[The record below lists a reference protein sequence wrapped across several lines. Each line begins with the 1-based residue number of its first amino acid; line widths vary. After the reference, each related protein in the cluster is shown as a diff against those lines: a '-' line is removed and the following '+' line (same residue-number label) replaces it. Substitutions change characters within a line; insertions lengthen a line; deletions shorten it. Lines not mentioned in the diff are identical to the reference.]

1 MSGRGRGDDR
11 TIPVKPPVHVEAFAT
26 HCTMTWKAG
35 PLAGFLTAVRNTD
48 EISPTASVVVDD
60 TSVGGRE
67 RCDVTEIDATKTVR
81 YLRVDPDGP
90 WTLSWERRTWPVVS
104 VSGTPTADLCRRV
117 HLRTTDCEGWSE
129 NAIERVA
136 RVIAER

>member
-1 MSGRGRGDDR
+1 MSGRGRGGDR
-11 TIPVKPPVHVEAFAT
+11 TIPVEPPVHVEAFTT

-48 EISPTASVVVDD
+48 EISPTASAVVED
-60 TSVGGRE
+60 TSVAGRK
-67 RCDVTEIDATKTVR
+67 RCDVTEIDATERVR
-81 YLRVDPDGP
+81 YLRVDPDAP

-117 HLRTTDCEGWSE
+117 HLWTTDCRGWSE
-129 NAIERVA
+129 DAVERIGRA
-136 RVIAER
+136 IAER